1 MELEIKKYDLK
12 SLLENNFLKMGSLQ
26 HAKPSFG
33 ELLMKEDWI

>member
-1 MELEIKKYDLK
+1 MEFEMRKYDFK
-12 SLLENNFLKMGSLQ
+12 SLLEYNFLKMGSLQ